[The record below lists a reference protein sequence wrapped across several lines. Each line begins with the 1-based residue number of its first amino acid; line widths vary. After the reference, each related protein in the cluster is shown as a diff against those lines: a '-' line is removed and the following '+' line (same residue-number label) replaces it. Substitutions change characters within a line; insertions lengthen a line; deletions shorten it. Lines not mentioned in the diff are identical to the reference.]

1 MQLKTS
7 LGYLLEDR
15 WDDKI
20 ARGLDQVE
28 LFLREKE
35 TGLRVLT
42 GSTESATVGN
52 LAIQRAQLDGSY
64 THEAG
69 VTANALAEWASLLSQ
84 QPIAALEI
92 EAPGNTLAPNKAQE
106 VQRPTGKALA

>member
-1 MQLKTS
+1 MQLKIS
-7 LGYLLEDR
+7 LRYLEDR

-20 ARGLDQVE
+20 ARGLDQPE
-28 LFLREKE
+28 LLLTEKA
-35 TGLRVLT
+35 TGLQVLT

-52 LAIQRAQLDGSY
+52 LAIQLAQLDGSY
-64 THEAG
+64 THDVG
-69 VTANALAEWASLLSQ
+69 VTANAVAEWASLLSE

-92 EAPGNTLAPNKAQE
+92 EASGNTIAPNKE

>member
-7 LGYLLEDR
+7 LRYLLEDR

-20 ARGLDQVE
+20 ARGLDQFQ

-52 LAIQRAQLDGSY
+52 LTIQRAQLDGSY
-64 THEAG
+64 THEVG
-69 VTANALAEWASLLSQ
+69 VTANAVAEWASLLSQ
-84 QPIAALEI
+84 QPIAALAI
-92 EAPGNTLAPNKAQE
+92 EASGNTLVLNKVKE